1 MPNITTQTIRVELN
15 TGKEIPTAFTHQN
28 DTRRTFVFNVYLNG
42 AAYDM
47 SGFSVAFAYMSPKV
61 NGMYMVITGNDMVS
75 GSVNG
80 NTVSV
85 TLPVEYTQISGVGM
99 LTMIITPSSG
109 TVRPVN
115 IRLVVQ
121 RSADGSDTIAGASD
135 FPATLQ
141 EYADYWLDHNIEF
154 STLNASTKCNVAFSG
169 TNTPTFDGGTLTLP
183 GTKLIM
189 IADNRHSSQDYT
201 YETINAMI
209 SDASEITED
218 GLVITV
224 PDEGYFGFNVET
236 KQFIVHSGYDV
247 APEVAPLYYR
257 RYNYC
262 WGRLADFFLLKNT
275 KALTTKTE
283 QLSADIT
290 TESGSTDCKIAM
302 PSGRRPTFSENGS
315 VITFAG
321 TQLYIIADNTEY
333 RTAYTFETIH
343 SQVAN
348 YTEITNDG
356 LVLTM
361 PEEGVFGFNVK
372 TKRFI
377 MLRNYNIPF
386 EVAPLYYRYYGTCF
400 GRLADST
407 IMYAVNMIMDQSSW
421 INAISSIFNGQP
433 FTGNYD
439 WRTPTIE
446 YGALFNGMETVESY
460 AFFSD
465 PHIMGFEGDSWDQ
478 TQMENYLKKVQKTY
492 NSSPCSF
499 LVCGGDWLNS
509 STQDEA
515 CYRLSYVKGIADH
528 MFDNCKLVVG
538 NHDTNYYGKVDSSS
552 EAHTGKLSTDTIA
565 SIMFRDTDTQKAY
578 YSFDGANS
586 KCYVLDTD
594 IAEDHSEPTTYD
606 WEQINW
612 LAEKLQTDDAPHS
625 IIFLH
630 IIVSV
635 SAENVQS
642 LAQVFGQ
649 LIQAYNS
656 HTSVTISGHSYNFTG
671 CTGKME
677 LWQAGHLHAD
687 TNGTL
692 GGVPYVIT
700 ATRGYSSDEPILDL
714 VLLDYVGRKA
724 HLVRAGTLGESRTIN
739 LA

>member
-1 MPNITTQTIRVELN
+1 MANITTQTIRVDLN
-15 TGKEIPTAFTHQN
+15 TGKVIPTAFVHQN
-28 DTRRTFVFNVYLNG
+28 DTARSLVFELYLNG
-42 AAYDM
+42 ESFDVSSYT
-47 SGFSVAFAYMSPKV
+47 VKFAYVSPTV
-61 NGMYMVITGNDMVS
+61 NGQHTVIAGSGMESGTVS
-75 GSVNG
+75 GNNV
-80 NTVSV
+80 TV
-85 TLPVEYTQISGVGM
+85 TLPSAYTAVSGVGL

-109 TVRPVN
+109 TIRPVN

-121 RSADGSDTIAGASD
+121 KSADGADQIASASD
-135 FPATLQ
+135 FPEELQ
-141 EYADYWLDHNIEF
+141 EFVDYWLEHNLEF
-154 STLNASTKCNVAFSG
+154 TTLNGATKCNVAFSG
-169 TNTPTFDGGTLTLP
+169 TNTPTFAGGTLTLP
-183 GTKLIM
+183 GTQLYM
-189 IADNRHSSQDYT
+189 IADNRHSSSTYT
-201 YETINAMI
+201 YESINAMI
-209 SDASEITED
+209 PTASEITED

-224 PDEGYFGFNVET
+224 PEEGYFGFDVKN

-247 APEVAPLYYR
+247 ASEVAPLYYR

-262 WGRLADFFLLKNT
+262 WGRLAEFFLLKTT
-275 KALTTKTE
+275 KQLVTKTE
-283 QLSADIT
+283 QLSEDIT
-290 TESGSTDCKIAM
+290 TESGSTDCRIAM
-302 PSGRRPTFSENGS
+302 PSGRRPTFSQSGS

-321 TQLYIIADNTEY
+321 TQLYVIADNTEY
-333 RTAYTFETIH
+333 RTAYTYETIH
-343 SQVAN
+343 SQLAN
-348 YTEITNDG
+348 YTEITDDG

-361 PEEGVFGFNVK
+361 PEEGVLGFNVK

-377 MLRNYNIPF
+377 MLRNYNIPY

-400 GRLADST
+400 GRLADFYV
-407 IMYAVNMIMDQSSW
+407 MHAANMIMDQSSW

-433 FTGNYD
+433 FTGDYD

-446 YGALFNGMETVESY
+446 YGALFKGMKTVESY

-465 PHIMGFEGDSWDQ
+465 PHIMGFEGDEWNQ
-478 TQMENYLKKVQKTY
+478 TRMENYLKKVQKTY

-499 LVCGGDWLNS
+499 LVCGGDWLNN

-515 CYRLSYVKGIADH
+515 CYRLSYVKGIANN
-528 MFDNCKLVVG
+528 MFNNCKLVVG

-552 EAHTGKLSTDTIA
+552 EAHTGRLSTDTIA
-565 SIMFRDTDTQKAY
+565 SIMFRDTDTKQAY

-586 KCYVLDTD
+586 KCYVLDTE
-594 IAEDHSEPTTYD
+594 IAEDHSEPTAYD

-612 LAEKLQTDDAPHS
+612 LAEKLRTDDAPHS

-635 SAENVQS
+635 SADNVQS
-642 LAQVFGQ
+642 LALVFGQ
-649 LIQAYNS
+649 LIQAYNA
-656 HTSVTISGHSYNFTG
+656 HTSVTISGHSYDFTG

-692 GGVPYVIT
+692 GGVPYVVT

-714 VLLDYVGRKA
+714 VLIDYVGRKV